1 MVKAS
6 ELKKQILLEDLTKAD
21 LEKIAK
27 IVKILSFKKGE
38 HLFKEKEETQGL
50 YLIHSG
56 KVEISKTTP
65 DGWKQTLAVLH
76 GEHFLGE
83 LSIIERRLHEA
94 TAIALENTGVYLIT
108 RNDFEKMEKEL
119 IHKAM
124 ERAGGVATK
133 AAKLLGMNYKAFLY
147 RLEKFHLNGHSDS
160 PSKKTGHD

>member
-38 HLFKEKEETQGL
+38 LLFKEKEETQGL
-50 YLIHSG
+50 YLIYSG

-108 RNDFEKMEKEL
+108 RNDFEKMEKQDTAL
-119 IHKAM
+119 TSKIMK
-124 ERAGGVATK
+124 
-133 AAKLLGMNYKAFLY
+133 KLVLVLSKNLRRMN
-147 RLEKFHLNGHSDS
+147 EKFINSLISY
-160 PSKKTGHD
+160 

>member
-38 HLFKEKEETQGL
+38 PLFKEKEETQGL

-83 LSIIERRLHEA
+83 LSIIEKRQHEA

-108 RNDFEKMEKEL
+108 RNDFEKMEKHDTAL
-119 IHKAM
+119 TSKIMK
-124 ERAGGVATK
+124 
-133 AAKLLGMNYKAFLY
+133 KLVLVLSKNLRRMN
-147 RLEKFHLNGHSDS
+147 EKFINSLISY
-160 PSKKTGHD
+160 

>member
-1 MVKAS
+1 MVKAD
-6 ELKKQILLEDLTKAD
+6 ELKKQILLEDLSSAD

-38 HLFKEKEETQGL
+38 HLFKEKDETKGL

-83 LSIIERRLHEA
+83 LSIIEKRLHEA

-108 RNDFEKMEKEL
+108 KNDFEKMEKQDTAL
-119 IHKAM
+119 TSKIMK
-124 ERAGGVATK
+124 
-133 AAKLLGMNYKAFLY
+133 KLVLVLSKNIRRMN
-147 RLEKFHLNGHSDS
+147 EKFIKSLISY
-160 PSKKTGHD
+160 